1 MLPGHRVLLQGQS
14 PHPWEQ
20 QAVAFIKSA
29 LPDADPYLLWAM
41 VDYQEP
47 SGRIAQ
53 IDALVLGYHALYLVE
68 IKSWPGTVT
77 GNALDWVNVRP
88 DGARFLKSNPYHRA
102 SEVARI
108 LAGGLDRVWPRDA
121 KVSRPFVEPLVF
133 LAHEDVKVE
142 LPENVRA
149 NVVTRATFARA
160 ITHGEIPVSG
170 ERVKAYA
177 ERHPINKPCR
187 NLTIE
192 ALRKLGL
199 HESKAVLKLG
209 DLLLKRAI
217 EEGEG
222 YQDWEATHET
232 IGLRRRVRLWL
243 VPQSPTAERRE
254 QLARAARTEA
264 ETLAALSE
272 HRGVLRFLDY
282 RAEGPTGGPAIVFD
296 EQEEMEPLEAFI
308 RRRGATLPF
317 DHRIAILEQVA
328 SALGYCHRK
337 GVIHRNLH
345 PGSVLVRERPGGP
358 PETRLYNFQL
368 ATQADGTTGTIHL
381 SAYAPDRAALYRAPE
396 VFENP
401 SLAKSTEADLFSLGA
416 LAYFVLTG
424 RHPGTTLPEREKL
437 LGKDGLSLAAA
448 ADALAGDD
456 DAATAAQARSVEAVV
471 RVATHPNPFER
482 YYDTVDG
489 WAADLLS
496 AATEPDRPQAKVVDP
511 LEARPDDVIDGD
523 LRVEGPLGEGST
535 ARVLRVDRNK
545 QSFALKIALPGA
557 DERVAAEGEAIDRG
571 RGERIVRL
579 EQKRTIAGRTCL
591 LLSLAG
597 ETLADHLAKHGPPSL
612 DYARRWGEDLLAA
625 LVHLEEQVVLHR
637 DVKPANCGITPTGA
651 KKTRRLFLFDFSL
664 AAVPRDAISVGTPA
678 YRDPFLPSRGR
689 WDEAADRWS
698 AAVTLHELLT
708 GTRPRFGKDD
718 GPAIATQD
726 EATIASDLLDP
737 SVRGRLTAFLRRALS
752 RDVAKRFPSAEEM
765 RTEWVAA
772 FASAVEVQA
781 DARATQMSDAQLAAL
796 PPDGSIDLLPLGA
809 PARNALD
816 RGGVRT
822 VRDLASI
829 PRNQLRIRGV
839 GRDTAQEILALADRL
854 RAVRPAEDVAAPV
867 PFFPGFRGRDG
878 RIDSIL
884 GLAEGAADALEAAD
898 LGRVHAV
905 AGAGADRVGRI
916 LAPFQGAADHLKSY
930 LSAEHKGATDSPAT
944 IEGFLDVLLPSPRTA
959 RGDAPKRH
967 VRALFGLDRVEG
979 AALDEPAAI
988 AAALG
993 VTRQAL
999 YVSLAR
1005 LRSQWKDEHAHQVR
1019 AAAEGVLSVLR
1030 SAGAVTSLDALAT
1043 ALPAAIPH
1051 EPGQGEGEAAH
1062 LRARA
1067 LIRIVAETGPTLTP
1081 DAIPIAQARI
1091 GGTPWVGA
1099 SQAHLDAARDLGGIA
1114 SGLARRDPLPS
1125 SDEVRQAVAQQAART
1140 PLAALAADRLLAVAA
1155 EASSDAAL
1163 SARLEIYPRDMAPE
1177 RALRL
1182 SAGALAAEVTPEDV
1196 KRIVGA
1202 RYRDAGP
1209 IPDRPPL
1216 DVLMDEVGYAFD
1228 ASRGRYARKGIS
1240 ASPDATLALS
1250 TRRQTVHAQRAHVDP
1265 SVVDAEL
1272 FDQGIRDAVQGK
1284 AFRVLDVDQPWA
1296 EPAAVELAH
1305 RLKVTV
1311 RSLDSEILSA
1321 AEAVMREKKVTKV
1334 AVLAADRAGPTGRN
1348 WRNVVGLM
1356 KAAADRVAEAILA
1369 QPDPVVLTHPGI
1381 LARYGLEGFLKT
1393 LVDAADADRA
1403 PPIFL
1408 LNPAWQQQGGPPPI
1422 DDVDRMLQ
1430 IPAGRASRRVSV
1442 PAAWIQNKDRGG
1454 VA

>member
-29 LPDADPYLLWAM
+29 LPDTDPYLLWAM

-68 IKSWPGTVT
+68 IKSWPGTVS

-88 DGARFLKSNPYHRA
+88 DGTRLLKPNPYHRA
-102 SEVARI
+102 GEVARI

-121 KVSRPFVEPLVF
+121 KASRPYVEPLVF

-142 LPENVRA
+142 LPEPVRA

-170 ERVKAYA
+170 ERVRAHA

-187 NLTIE
+187 NATID

-209 DLLLKRAI
+209 DLQLKRAI

-222 YQDWEATHET
+222 YQDWEAIHET

-264 ETLAALSE
+264 EALAALSE

-296 EQEEMEPLEAFI
+296 EQEELEPLEAFI

-368 ATQADGTTGTIHL
+368 ATQVDGTTGTIHL

-437 LGKDGLSLAAA
+437 LGKEGLSLAAA
-448 ADALAGDD
+448 ADALAGD

-471 RVATHPNPFER
+471 RAATHPNPFER
-482 YYDTVDG
+482 HYDTVDA

-496 AATEPDRPQAKVVDP
+496 AATEPDRPQTKAVDP
-511 LEARPDDVIDGD
+511 LEARPGDIIDGD
-523 LRVEGPLGEGST
+523 LLVEGPLGEGST
-535 ARVLRVDRNK
+535 ARVLQVDRAG
-545 QSFALKIALPGA
+545 QSYALKIALPGA
-557 DERVAAEGEAIDRG
+557 DERVAAEGDAIDRA

-591 LLSLAG
+591 LLALAG

-612 DYARRWGEDLLAA
+612 DYARRWGEDLLAG
-625 LVHLEEQVVLHR
+625 LVHLEEQGVLHR

-664 AAVPRDAISVGTPA
+664 AAVPRDAIAVGTPA
-678 YRDPFLPSRGR
+678 YREPFLPARGR

-718 GPAIATQD
+718 GPAVATQD

-737 SVRGRLTAFLRRALS
+737 SVRGRLTTFLRRALS

-772 FASAVEVQA
+772 FASAAEGA
-781 DARATQMSDAQLAAL
+781 GDAKAAQMSDAQLAAL
-796 PPDGSIDLLPLGA
+796 PPDGSVDLLPLGA
-809 PARNALD
+809 AARNALD

-854 RAVRPAEDVAAPV
+854 RAIRPAEDVAAPV

-878 RIDSIL
+878 RIDSVL
-884 GLAEGAADALEAAD
+884 GLAEGAADALDAAD
-898 LGRVHAV
+898 LGRVHVV
-905 AGAGADRVGRI
+905 AATGADRVARI
-916 LAPFQGAADHLKSY
+916 LAPFPGAADHLKAY
-930 LSAEHKGATDSPAT
+930 LSAEHKAATDSPAT
-944 IEGFLDVLLPSPRTA
+944 IEGFLDVLLPPPRTA

-979 AALDEPAAI
+979 AAADEPAAI
-988 AAALG
+988 AAAFD

-1005 LRSQWKDEHAHQVR
+1005 LRTQWKDEHADQLR
-1019 AAAEGVLSVLR
+1019 AAAEGVLAVLR
-1030 SAGAVTSLDALAT
+1030 SAGSVSSLDALAR
-1043 ALPAAIPH
+1043 ALPSALPH

-1062 LRARA
+1062 LRAKA
-1067 LIRIVAETGPTLTP
+1067 LVRIVAEAGPTLAP
-1081 DAIPIAQARI
+1081 NAIAIAQARI
-1091 GGTPWVGA
+1091 GGTPWIGE
-1099 SQAHLDAARDLGGIA
+1099 SQAHLDAARDLGGAA
-1114 SGLARRDPLPS
+1114 SALACRDPLPS
-1125 SDEVRQAVAQQAART
+1125 SDEVRHELVHEAAAT
-1140 PLAALAADRLLAVAA
+1140 PLSALPADRLLALAA
-1155 EASSDAAL
+1155 EASVDAAL
-1163 SARLEIYPRDMAPE
+1163 SARLEIYPRAMSPE

-1182 SAGALAAEVTPEDV
+1182 SSGALPAEVTPEDV
-1196 KRIVGA
+1196 RRIVAA
-1202 RYRDAGP
+1202 RYREAGP

-1216 DVLMDEVGYAFD
+1216 DALMDDAGYAFD
-1228 ASRGRYARKGIS
+1228 ASRGRYARKGIA

-1250 TRRQTVHAQRAHVDP
+1250 TRRQTVHLQRSHADA
-1265 SVVDAEL
+1265 SIVDAEL
-1272 FDQGIRDAVQGK
+1272 FDQGVRDAVQAK

-1296 EPAAVELAH
+1296 EPAAAELAH
-1305 RLKVTV
+1305 RLKVAV
-1311 RSLDSEILSA
+1311 RSLDSELLSA
-1321 AEAVMREKKVTKV
+1321 AEAVMRENRVTKA
-1334 AVLAADRAGPTGRN
+1334 AVLAADRAGPAGPH
-1348 WRNVVGLM
+1348 WRKVVELM
-1356 KAAADRVAEAILA
+1356 KEAANRVAGSILA
-1369 QPDPVVLTHPGI
+1369 ERDPVVLTHPGI
-1381 LARYGLEGFLKT
+1381 LARYGLEGFLST
-1393 LVDAADADRA
+1393 LVDAADSDRA

-1408 LNPAWQQQGGPPPI
+1408 LNPAWQQEGGPPPI
-1422 DDVDRMLQ
+1422 DDVDRTLQ
-1430 IPAGRASRRVSV
+1430 IPAGRASRRVTV